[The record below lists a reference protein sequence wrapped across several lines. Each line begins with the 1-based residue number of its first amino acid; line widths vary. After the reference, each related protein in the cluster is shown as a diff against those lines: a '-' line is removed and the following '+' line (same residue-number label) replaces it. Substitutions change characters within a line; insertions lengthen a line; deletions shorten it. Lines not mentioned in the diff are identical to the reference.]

1 MTVKTL
7 PGDTEKIDRIQSL
20 VRTHVNIPRILEKIR

>member
-7 PGDTEKIDRIQSL
+7 PGDTEKIDRIQEMISA
-20 VRTHVNIPRILEKIR
+20 TVNIPRILEKIR